1 MIYQT
6 REYEVLWGETIN
18 PPFATLTLV
27 NIVLVMSYQNFVFHL
42 NIIWT
47 VVFFFFLFCPPPP
60 TCPDHPALFSGFITL
75 ENVILEVGGTA
86 WLAES

>member
-47 VVFFFFLFCPPPP
+47 VVFFFSILS
-60 TCPDHPALFSGFITL
+60 PAPHLP
-75 ENVILEVGGTA
+75 
-86 WLAES
+86 